1 MQRGFT
7 DQEDQEGRNCWKVC
21 FFLHVWLGDLG
32 IISIILFQVLIMVPV
47 LRRWRSVNTVS
58 TSVNSMGRKYAVK
71 RKVVG
76 IWGCKDSGKVES
88 WRISSAVTVK
98 NIIWRLKEQIE
109 S

>member
-1 MQRGFT
+1 MY
-7 DQEDQEGRNCWKVC
+7 
-21 FFLHVWLGDLG
+21 
-32 IISIILFQVLIMVPV
+32 LIMVSYCQVLQTKRTKKAGIVGKYV

>member
-1 MQRGFT
+1 MVSYR
-7 DQEDQEGRNCWKVC
+7 
-21 FFLHVWLGDLG
+21 
-32 IISIILFQVLIMVPV
+32 QVLQTKRTKKAEIV
-47 LRRWRSVNTVS
+47 
-58 TSVNSMGRKYAVK
+58 GKKYAVK

-76 IWGCKDSGKVES
+76 ICGCKDSGKVES